1 MKFTPVYWLTCVLA
15 VLIAGVASATTIVMP
30 TDAQLVAKSPVIVEG
45 TVVRSQPVE
54 RNGGIWTETVIA
66 VDQPLKGGVSGEVTV
81 REVGGELDG
90 RISKVFGSPA
100 YVAGER
106 VLAFLTPSPRGDY
119 QTTDLFVGKF
129 TEERTMNGERLWTR
143 DDVAAEAT
151 LLDHDFKPIAAK
163 NVQRRADAFESFVHE
178 RVAGRAG
185 NANYGVENPVLQRD
199 LRAATS
205 RELIDNF
212 TLMAEP
218 TIYRWFAF
226 DGGGSAKWYSNGTQP
241 GYSGGGTNEIQT
253 AMSVWTS
260 YSAAKINYVYS
271 GTSTAMGGL
280 STTDGINE
288 ILYNDPLGEI
298 AGAFNPSTGG
308 VVGQGGF
315 NGVTNGGSWNSPFA
329 ADAGHPQTTYHA
341 YNIVE
346 GNLTIQDNVSPAS
359 GISSSTLAE
368 IVAHEFGHTLGFG
381 HSSDPTALMYP
392 SVTPGGA
399 SLRADDQV
407 AARWLYP
414 NGGSTPPPT
423 TTAPSAP
430 TNLIV
435 TATTSSTI
443 SLQWTDNASNES
455 GTYVYLAAGSGA
467 YSRIGTTAA
476 NASTATLTG
485 LSAGTYRVY
494 VTTWNAGGESAASN
508 SVNATVGST
517 LAAPSASFSASSTSG
532 TAGAT
537 SFTFTDTSTGSVAT
551 RSWDFGDGTSASTS
565 AVSHTY
571 ANAGQ
576 FTVVLTV
583 SNAAGSSQASRA
595 ISVSLPAQPAVS
607 AAFDTTPSG
616 PRAGDVVQFV
626 DRSSGPPTT
635 WSWSFGDG
643 ATSHAQNPT
652 HAYSV
657 AGAYTVS
664 LTVSNGG
671 STSQAARTLT
681 IANPIGT
688 YRALIS
694 AAAQTN
700 GAGGS
705 VWRTELTLF
714 NAGTD
719 GATVQLT
726 YLPSLGGAVQSR
738 STFIS
743 PLQTITYNNALLDVF
758 GMPSGAGAIAIE
770 ATSPAS
776 TPNLKLSSR
785 TFTTG
790 SNGTYGQ
797 AVPSVASDALS
808 SQQVLTGI
816 ESDGDYRTN
825 VGLVNRSGAPVTATL
840 ALYATT
846 GASLGS
852 TSVTVA
858 ANNFQQTSL
867 TSLWPSLT
875 GASYDRLTMTITS
888 SAANALSAYASVVD
902 NRTQDPVYIQ
912 AMPLPGNGSSLVLPA
927 IGRAPGA
934 NGTYWRSDVTLY
946 NPRSGAITMYLRY
959 LAGGADN
966 RNATTRAY
974 TLAAGR
980 TLLISD
986 VLNDFGLA
994 SGTGALQV
1002 FWLDGGT
1009 GPVVT
1014 SRTYTSVSGGGT
1026 FGQSI
1031 DPVGAE
1037 GYDSIVPGLR
1047 SDASFRSNVGLV
1059 NSGDAPINVG
1069 VALLSVTG
1077 QQLGGAIVT
1086 LQPKSQMQTS
1096 LAALFPTVNV
1106 QSLGSFTLQAHTNDA
1121 ATLSAYGSIVD
1132 NGSGDPVFFAGQ

>member
-15 VLIAGVASATTIVMP
+15 MFVAVAASATTIVMP

-45 TVVRSQPVE
+45 TVVRSQPVD
-54 RNGGIWTETVIA
+54 RSGAIWTETIIA
-66 VDQPLKGGVSGEVTV
+66 VDQPLKGGVVGEVTV

-129 TEERTMNGERLWTR
+129 TEERTMNGDRLWTR
-143 DDVAAEAT
+143 DDIAAEAT
-151 LLDHDFKPIAAK
+151 LLDRDFKPLAAK
-163 NVQRRADAFESFVHE
+163 NVQRRADAFESFV
-178 RVAGRAG
+178 RDRIAGLAG

-199 LRAATS
+199 LRAAS
-205 RELIDNF
+205 GLVDNF
-212 TLMAEP
+212 TLIAEP
-218 TIYRWFAF
+218 TVYRWFAF
-226 DGGGSAKWYSNGTQP
+226 DTGGSAKWYSNGTQP

-253 AMSVWTS
+253 AMSVWDS

-271 GTSTAMGGL
+271 GTTTAVGGL

-315 NGVTNGGSWNSPFA
+315 NGVTNGGSWSSPFA

-346 GNLTIQDNVSPAS
+346 GNLTIQDNVSPTS
-359 GISSSTLAE
+359 GISSSVLAE

-392 SVTPGGA
+392 SVTPGGP

-414 NGGSTPPPT
+414 SGGSTPPPT
-423 TTAPSAP
+423 TTTPSAP
-430 TNLIV
+430 TGLAV
-435 TATTSSTI
+435 TGTTSSSI
-443 SLQWTDNASNES
+443 SLQWVDNASNES
-455 GTYVYLAAGSGA
+455 GDYVYLAAGSGA

-485 LSAGTYRVY
+485 LTAGTYRVY
-494 VTTWNAGGESAASN
+494 VTAWNSAGESTASN
-508 SVNATVGST
+508 TVTATVGT
-517 LAAPSASFSASSTSG
+517 VATAPVASFSASAVSG
-532 TAGAT
+532 IAGTT
-537 SFTFTDTSTGSVAT
+537 SFTFTDTSTGSVTT
-551 RSWDFGDGTSASTS
+551 RSWNFGDGTSASAST
-565 AVSHTY
+565 VSHTY

-576 FTVVLTV
+576 YTVVLTV
-583 SNAAGSSQASRA
+583 SNASGSSQASRG
-595 ISVSLPAQPAVS
+595 ISVSLPAQPSVS

-626 DRSSGPPTT
+626 DRSSGSPAS

-643 ATSHAQNPT
+643 AASNAQNPT
-652 HAYSV
+652 HTYAA
-657 AGAYTVS
+657 AGTYTVS
-664 LTVSNGG
+664 LTASNGG
-671 STSQAARTLT
+671 STSQVARTIT
-681 IANPIGT
+681 IANAIGT

-714 NAGTD
+714 NAGSE
-719 GATVQLT
+719 GASVQLI
-726 YLPSLGGAVQSR
+726 YLPSAGGAVQSR

-743 PLQTITYNNALLDVF
+743 PLQTITYNNALLDIF

-770 ATSPAS
+770 ATSASS

-790 SNGTYGQ
+790 TTGTYGQ
-797 AVPSVASDALS
+797 AVPSVTSDALPA
-808 SQQVLTGI
+808 QQVLTGI

-840 ALYATT
+840 ALYNVNN
-846 GASLGS
+846 GWLGS
-852 TSVTVA
+852 TTVTVA

-867 TSLWPSLT
+867 TSLWPSLN
-875 GASYDRLTMTITS
+875 GASYDRLTMVITS
-888 SAANALSAYASVVD
+888 SSANALSAYASVVD

-912 AMPLPGNGSSLVLPA
+912 AMPLQVNGSALFLPA
-927 IGRAPGA
+927 VGRAPGA
-934 NGTYWRSDVTLY
+934 NGTYWRSDVTLF
-946 NPRSGAITMYLRY
+946 NPRSGAVTLYLRY

-966 RNATTRAY
+966 RNAPTRAY
-974 TLAAGR
+974 TLAAGH
-980 TLLISD
+980 TLVIRD

-1002 FWLDGGT
+1002 FWLDGGS
-1009 GPVVT
+1009 GPVMT
-1014 SRTYTSVSGGGT
+1014 SRTYTSVAGGGT

-1031 DPVGAE
+1031 DPVAAQ

-1059 NSGDAPINVG
+1059 NSGDAATNVG
-1069 VALLSVTG
+1069 VALLSSTG

-1096 LAALFPTVNV
+1096 LAALFPNVNV